1 MTARQA
7 TVTNP
12 PAHAPYVAEFK
23 AGNWARRGPEF
34 VREARAAAIAQFEA
48 GGFPTTRLEAW
59 KHTSVRPI
67 TLQHFRPLPGPARAV
82 AEPEIAPYRIAG
94 SHELVFVDGHFVSG
108 LSLLGDLPRGLT
120 VQSLAASLARPSDAL
135 EHHLARHADN
145 DAPFVALNTAFLQ
158 DGGVVVAS
166 PGTLAESPVHLLH
179 LSTEP
184 RSPAASHVRHLVVAG
199 AGAQLTVVQS
209 FVGLPSGDPSL
220 TTAVTEL
227 VAGPGAHVSHV
238 RLQRENPHGF
248 HVGHLAIRQD
258 RDAVVRD
265 FLFSVGAALS
275 RNEAHAILGAPG
287 AEIHLDGL
295 FLGTGNQHVDCP
307 TYIDHAVHHTTSHQ
321 VYKGVLD
328 GAARGVFLGNVKVR
342 ADAQKT
348 NADQTNRNLLLST
361 RALVDTTPQLE
372 IHADDVKCSHGSTIG
387 QLSKDATFF
396 LRSRGID
403 EEHARL
409 MLTQAFAA
417 EVLEKAPPRLRTLLD
432 GLLAQWFACR
442 RVQGMA

>member
-1 MTARQA
+1 MTVAA
-7 TVTNP
+7 VAAP
-12 PAHAPYVAEFK
+12 PTHAPYVAEFQ
-23 AGNWARRGPEF
+23 AGQWGRRGPEF
-34 VREARAAAIAQFEA
+34 VREARKEALRQFEA
-48 GGFPTTRLEAW
+48 AGFPTTRLEAW

-82 AEPEIAPYRIAG
+82 AEAEIAPYRIAG

-108 LSLLGDLPRGLT
+108 LSLVGDLPRGL
-120 VQSLAASLARPSDAL
+120 VLQSLAAALARPSETL
-135 EHHLARHADN
+135 EHHLGRHADN
-145 DAPFVALNTAFLQ
+145 DDPFVALNTAFLQ
-158 DGGVVVAS
+158 DGGVVVAA
-166 PGTLAESPVHLLH
+166 PGTEVGQPIHLLH

-184 RSPAASHVRHLVVAG
+184 HAPAASHVRHLVVAG
-199 AGAQLTVVQS
+199 AQASLTVVQS

-227 VAGPGAHVSHV
+227 VAGPGAQVSHV
-238 RLQRENPHGF
+238 RLQRENPHGY

-258 RDAVVRD
+258 RDAGVRD

-287 AEIHLDGL
+287 AELHLDGL
-295 FLGTGNQHVDCP
+295 FLGTGTQHVDCP
-307 TYIDHAVHHTTSHQ
+307 THIDHAVPHTTSHQ

-348 NADQTNRNLLLST
+348 SADQTNRNLLLSP

-387 QLSKDATFF
+387 QLSQQALFF
-396 LRSRGID
+396 LRSRGIP

-417 EVLEKAPPRLRTLLD
+417 EVLEKAPPRLRALLD